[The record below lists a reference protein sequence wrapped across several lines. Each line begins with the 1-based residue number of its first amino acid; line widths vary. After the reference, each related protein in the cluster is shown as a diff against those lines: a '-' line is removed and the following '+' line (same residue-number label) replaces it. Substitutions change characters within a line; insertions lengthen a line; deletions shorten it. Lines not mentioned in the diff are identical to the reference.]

1 MVTGPRA
8 RRADRGRALDHEAAL
23 ARADRILVTAH
34 PAEPLGSVAVRAGEG
49 ALESYLEAVAS
60 GDRAPEDGAEPLR
73 RLLARHLGERLPD
86 DDAGELHAAVTAAAV
101 VAALDVALAQWL
113 AEGAPSDGVA
123 ACRARFRAV
132 AALLPPD
139 PGSV

>member
-1 MVTGPRA
+1 MT
-8 RRADRGRALDHEAAL
+8 RADRERALDHGVAL

-34 PAEPLGSVAVRAGEG
+34 PAEPLGSVALRAGEG
-49 ALESYLEAVAS
+49 ALESYLDAAAVS
-60 GDRAPEDGAEPLR
+60 GPAGLAPEAAEPLR

-86 DDAGELHAAVTAAAV
+86 DDAGALHAAVTAAAV
-101 VAALDVALAQWL
+101 VAALDVALAG
-113 AEGAPSDGVA
+113 GAGTDGVA

-139 PGSV
+139 PG